1 MLPKDKL
8 YKTNF
13 IDGIKFNPRQ
23 IGLNEEYFNSK
34 ISMTNLYGI
43 GKGVLVGFK
52 GSLELIIDNNNNNL
66 VVKSGGAI
74 DNNGNI
80 IFLEKDYIVL
90 KDILVEQFNNRFHIY
105 IYITHDT
112 QMDNLKPSKYDKD
125 VQIYYNINESCKITL
140 SQKKLR
146 DNNLIELGRVYIV
159 HQSSKNIQSPLNPFE
174 PKDNEIDL
182 NYVPKILGENIL
194 LNLEDIKNIS
204 SSLDKY
210 GEFLYEFGFRKSIYS
225 MTSIASYA
233 LSLSSNIR
241 DNSQNK
247 PWELYHNL
255 KKLLEISLKIN
266 IEREDIIHTALWKN
280 LIRLKSIFEFGDN
293 LKVGYYDIF
302 LNIESSFFSKV
313 ILHFN
318 NATIFDG
325 DWENI
330 LKEQKKEVVKKDYII
345 VGSDESCDMVV
356 YGEDIAPQHAKI
368 YIYESGYFIEDLDN
382 TSGIYVNAMR
392 VEKGMKKFIR
402 TQDYVV
408 LGKNGKILNL
418 QNIPI

>member
-1 MLPKDKL
+1 MLPTEKL

-13 IDGIKFNPRQ
+13 IDGIKFNPQQ
-23 IGLNEEYFNSK
+23 IGLNESCLSSK
-34 ISMTNLYGI
+34 ISIANVYGI

-52 GSLELIIDNNNNNL
+52 GSLELIVDNNNL
-66 VVKSGGAI
+66 IVKSGSAI
-74 DNNGNI
+74 DINGNI
-80 IFLEKDYIVL
+80 IFLDKNYILL
-90 KDILVEQFNNRFHIY
+90 KDILVEQFDNRFHIFVY
-105 IYITHDT
+105 IAYDT

-125 VQIYYNINESCKITL
+125 VQIYYNINETSKITL

-146 DNNLIELGRVYIV
+146 DNELIELGRIYIS
-159 HQSSKNIQSPLNPFE
+159 HQGTQNIQSPINPFE
-174 PKDNEIDL
+174 PKDNEINL

-194 LNLEDIKNIS
+194 LNLEDIEHIS
-204 SSLDKY
+204 NALDKY
-210 GEFLYEFGFRKSIYS
+210 GNFLHEFGFRKNIYS
-225 MTSIASYA
+225 MATIASY
-233 LSLSSNIR
+233 SLSISSSIKKSTNNR
-241 DNSQNK
+241 
-247 PWELYHNL
+247 PWELYSSL
-255 KKLLEISLKIN
+255 KKLLEMSLKID
-266 IEREDIIHTALWKN
+266 IERDDIIHTALWKN
-280 LIRLKSIFEFGDN
+280 LIRLKAIFEFSET
-293 LKVGYYDIF
+293 LKVEYYNPF

-345 VGSDESCDMVV
+345 VGSDESCDMIVR
-356 YGEDIAPQHAKI
+356 GEDIAPKHAKI
-368 YIYESGYFIEDLDN
+368 YIYESGYFIEDLEN

-402 TQDYVV
+402 VQDYVA